1 MMYKKKEVPTQSIGT
16 RIGFSLLKSYFDMIP
31 HEGLIKRL
39 SEKRGS
45 DAEHRNQDK
54 WTRMKTGKG
63 DRALLML
70 FSWRMPR
77 RIRPMAYCSDWEF
90 QGWSG
95 CRLG

>member
-1 MMYKKKEVPTQSIGT
+1 MYKKKEVPTQSIGT

-54 WTRMKTGKG
+54 KKKEIRNF
-63 DRALLML
+63 L
-70 FSWRMPR
+70 FQH
-77 RIRPMAYCSDWEF
+77 II
-90 QGWSG
+90 
-95 CRLG
+95 